1 LQVTAMEREGDPM
14 KKSAKVLWITAA
26 SMLAAPGVRAG
37 DATVRAAISFDFQV
51 ADRQLPSGEY
61 RFVTRADPGVV
72 LVYSSK
78 TPELLATVLCRPLQD
93 NAEES
98 GRVAFDRHG
107 SQHFLKWIRAADGS
121 GVYLPQTRSESQAEA
136 RVLAEARARAAQA
149 QAQAGAAA
157 KTAMP

>member
-1 LQVTAMEREGDPM
+1 M
-14 KKSAKVLWITAA
+14 KKSVKVLWMAAAA
-26 SMLAAPGVRAG
+26 SMLGAPGLRA
-37 DATVRAAISFDFQV
+37 DDVTVRAAVPFDFQV

-78 TPELLATVLCRPLQD
+78 TREHLATVFSRPLRD
-93 NAEES
+93 NGEES
-98 GRVAFDRHG
+98 GRVAFERHG

-121 GVYLPQTRSESQAEA
+121 GVYLPQTRSESEAEA

-149 QAQAGAAA
+149 QAGAAA
-157 KTAMP
+157 QTAMP

>member
-1 LQVTAMEREGDPM
+1 MR
-14 KKSAKVLWITAA
+14 KSAKVLWMAVAA
-26 SMLAAPGVRAG
+26 SMLAAPAVRAG
-37 DATVRAAISFDFQV
+37 DVTVRAAVPFDFQV

-72 LVYSSK
+72 LVFSSE
-78 TPELLATVLCRPLQD
+78 TREHLATVLSRPLPD
-93 NAEES
+93 NGEES

-121 GVYLPQTRSESQAEA
+121 GVYMPQTRSESEAEA

-149 QAQAGAAA
+149 QAGAAA
-157 KTAMP
+157 QTAMP